1 MKNIKLISIICIF
14 LMVIS
19 FTACKSKD
27 IQENTNGPDKGYV
40 EQVSPAE
47 QEKDKVIEKLDEEV
61 NNVSDSELTFIG
73 KWQTD
78 DGNFT
83 YYILED
89 GKLCVGSQYGV
100 DEDCTWSQ
108 DGDRIEFNFSDDAGI
123 TYIYDKENDKLIC
136 DGDDSWYLVRSE
148 E

>member
-1 MKNIKLISIICIF
+1 MYFSICFIIF
-14 LMVIS
+14 LLPLY
-19 FTACKSKD
+19 FQHLKTRK
-27 IQENTNGPDKGYV
+27 P
-40 EQVSPAE
+40 
-47 QEKDKVIEKLDEEV
+47 L
-61 NNVSDSELTFIG
+61 
-73 KWQTD
+73 
-78 DGNFT
+78 NFT

-108 DGDRIEFNFSDDAGI
+108 DGDRIEFNFSDNAGI